1 MFYSLIVSYASE
13 TIPREEDHAMG
24 AEPYYYF
31 VKYQADLDKALEE
44 LRQQEFQAGRY
55 NPAVDFFDFPISA
68 PWSSPGARHNS
79 IKEALEDAGADGTR
93 SILDLDHF
101 SDEPDFFAVTP
112 VSEKALE
119 KYFGTAQPTR
129 AMIEKNMDFF
139 DDIERGQG
147 ISIVAYKDGQPDEI
161 FFAGY
166 SFD

>member
-1 MFYSLIVSYASE
+1 
-13 TIPREEDHAMG
+13 MG

-55 NPAVDFFDFPISA
+55 NPAVDFLSFPISPA
-68 PWSSPGARHNS
+68 SPSPGAQHAS
-79 IKEALEDAGADGTR
+79 IEEALEDADADGTR

-101 SDEPDFFAVTP
+101 SDEPDFCAVTP
-112 VSEKALE
+112 LSEEALE
-119 KYFGTAQPTR
+119 QLFGTTQPTR

-139 DDIERGQG
+139 EDIERGQG
-147 ISIVAYKDGQPDEI
+147 RSIVAYKDGHPDEI